1 MGRMVFES
9 TSVRVLRRI
18 FLTLLLLAAL
28 GVVGMNILRSGRTGH
43 IAKLARAEGRLESL
57 ILRASRDNARLE
69 SELGRLETGALGW
82 QDAAR
87 REHGMLL
94 PGEVV
99 FRFPSE

>member
-1 MGRMVFES
+1 MVFES

-28 GVVGMNILRSGRTGH
+28 GVVGMNIVRSGRTAH
-43 IAKLARAEGRLESL
+43 MAKLARAEGRLESL
-57 ILRASRDNARLE
+57 ILRATRDNARLE
-69 SELGRLETGALGW
+69 SELDRLETGALGW

>member
-1 MGRMVFES
+1 MVFES
-9 TSVRVLRRI
+9 TSVRVLRRV
-18 FLTLLLLAAL
+18 FLTLLLSAAL
-28 GVVGMNILRSGRTGH
+28 GVVGMNILRSGRTSH
-43 IAKLARAEGRLESL
+43 MAKLGRAEGRLESL
-57 ILRASRDNARLE
+57 VMRSSRDNDRLKA
-69 SELGRLETGALGW
+69 ELERLETGALGW